1 MAFCCRNL
9 SQSSASASP
18 RKSLVPYSAESSD
31 SETEPVTANHNT
43 SKNGHS
49 TPLSPLKNG
58 FARESTSC
66 AKSSSSVAPCG
77 KAKTSVSAGVGEVVN
92 GWKVTRVDKCRNG
105 VVTSP
110 PPPSWDVVDTHVND
124 TK

>member
-1 MAFCCRNL
+1 MAAFCCRNS

-31 SETEPVTANHNT
+31 SESEPTANQHQA
-43 SKNGHS
+43 KNGHS

-66 AKSSSSVAPCG
+66 ARSSNCG
-77 KAKTSVSAGVGEVVN
+77 ALAKTSASVSAGAEVVN
-92 GWKVTRVDKCRNG
+92 GWKVTKVDRCRNG
-105 VVTSP
+105 VVSSP
-110 PPPSWDVVDTHVND
+110 PPNWDVVDTRPTDN
-124 TK
+124 K